1 MTDANP
7 PASAET
13 SELRGRVIAA
23 LREVYDPELP
33 VNLYDLGLIYEL
45 DVDDAGAVAIRMT
58 LTTPNCPVADMMPQ
72 QVHDAARAVDGVAA
86 VDVSLVWE
94 PKWTGEM
101 MSEDAKLLLEMQ
113 GIEWTDPHK
122 GLSNRPTP
130 LTFGRTS
137 RPRE

>member
-1 MTDANP
+1 MSDASTGND
-7 PASAET
+7 SN
-13 SELRGRVIAA
+13 ELRDRIIRA

-72 QVHDAARAVDGVAA
+72 QVHDAAKAVEGVAT

-101 MSEDAKLLLEMQ
+101 MSDDAKLLLEMQ
-113 GIEWTDPHK
+113 GIEWTDPSGSLAK
-122 GLSNRPTP
+122 RPTP
-130 LTFGRTS
+130 LTFGKTN
-137 RPRE
+137 RPRD